1 MIKKEIEELLRK
13 GAYGV
18 LMDDDKVGD
27 EFCEEDID
35 QILQQR
41 IKVIQIELE
50 GKGLI
55 FVKVSFILVLY
66 CFFIVVRLKSIW

>member
-1 MIKKEIEELLRK
+1 
-13 GAYGV
+13 
-18 LMDDDKVGD
+18 MDDDKVGD

-55 FVKVSFILVLY
+55 FVKVSFILVFLLFFY
-66 CFFIVVRLKSIW
+66 CCQIKEYLVMYIY